1 MKARAWGEASQ
12 PGRYCHSTWG
22 VIWARLTA
30 VLLPEAS
37 CQWESKGVN
46 AELPP
51 LPSGGVGSDSARASA
66 ELYIQ
71 HACPLPRGGGDG
83 ALACQEAAP
92 VRASA
97 SLTGGFD

>member
-51 LPSGGVGSDSARASA
+51 PSPPGGWGLTQREPLQNSTFSTRALYPDGEVMGAWPARKLP
-66 ELYIQ
+66 L
-71 HACPLPRGGGDG
+71 
-83 ALACQEAAP
+83 
-92 VRASA
+92 
-97 SLTGGFD
+97 